1 MNKNQRLIVKL
12 IAILGCSAMLLTGCG
27 SKEERYDDFMVTN
40 ENGTQV
46 LHKADGFTYKFYCGT
61 KAKK

>member
-40 ENGTQV
+40 ENGTQP
-46 LHKADGFTYKFYCGT
+46 CG
-61 KAKK
+61 